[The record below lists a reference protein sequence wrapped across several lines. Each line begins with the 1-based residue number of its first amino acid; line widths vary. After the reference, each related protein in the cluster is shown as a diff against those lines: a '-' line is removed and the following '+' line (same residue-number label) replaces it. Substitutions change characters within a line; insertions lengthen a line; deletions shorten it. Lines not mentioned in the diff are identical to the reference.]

1 MGNLD
6 VTPSR
11 YGASNGGADKWAL
24 FLKVFGG
31 EVLSLFEQKTVMKP
45 LITVRN
51 ISQGKSAT
59 FPLYGS
65 LAAKFH
71 KPGENLLE
79 SSNGYLTEVKF
90 AERVLNIDGQL
101 VAGSFV
107 ADIDELLNHWD
118 VRGPIATEI
127 GRQLAYYFDRVA
139 IATMIAA
146 ARTTTAPITYKTSG
160 NKDLVGWT
168 DATTVGAS
176 WSAGNF
182 INACYNAAVNF
193 DQKDVPE
200 EGRVM
205 LVSPDTYWKLINSGN
220 AAVSQIMSS
229 DYSRGN
235 ADVASGRLYQIAGF
249 RLVKTPLLPSVN
261 MLADSDTGTTGTQ
274 IDSAYQVFAG
284 QQTTAT
290 SATGTMPN
298 YSIKNDPFGAA
309 YGYAADFS
317 KTLAVCGH
325 GMSVGCVQKHDITTE
340 SERKIEYQGTLMLGK
355 LMTGFGVL
363 RPECA
368 GEIRLT

>member
-1 MGNLD
+1 MGSLD
-6 VTPSR
+6 VTTSR

-24 FLKVFGG
+24 FLKVFSG

-45 LITVRN
+45 LITVRS

-139 IATMIAA
+139 IHTMIAA
-146 ARTTTAPITYKTSG
+146 ARTSTAPITYKTSG
-160 NKDLVGWT
+160 NQDLVGWV
-168 DATTVGAS
+168 DNSTVGAS

-182 INACYNAAVNF
+182 ISACYNAAVNF

-220 AAVSQIMSS
+220 SAISQIMSS
-229 DYSRGN
+229 DYSTGN
-235 ADVASGRLYQIAGF
+235 ANVAAGRLYQIAGF
-249 RLVKTPLLPSVN
+249 RLVKTPLLPNVN
-261 MLADSDTGTTGTQ
+261 MTTDADGATAGTQ
-274 IDSAYQVFAG
+274 IAAAYQTLSG
-284 QQTTAT
+284 NQG
-290 SATGTMPN
+290 TGANPAMPN
-298 YSIKNDPFGAA
+298 HSIKNDPFGNSL
-309 YGYAADFS
+309 GYVADFS

-325 GMSVGCVQKHDITTE
+325 GMAVGCVQKHDITTE

>member
-6 VTPSR
+6 VTTSR

-24 FLKVFGG
+24 FLKVFSG
-31 EVLSLFEQKTVMKP
+31 EVLSLFEAKTVMKP
-45 LITVRN
+45 LITVRS

-127 GRQLAYYFDRVA
+127 ARQLAYYFDRVS
-139 IATMIAA
+139 IHTMIAA
-146 ARTTTAPITYKTSG
+146 ARTNSAPITYKTSG
-160 NKDLVGWT
+160 DQDLVGYV
-168 DATTVGAS
+168 DSSTVGAS

-182 INACYNAAVNF
+182 ISACYKAAANF
-193 DQKDVPE
+193 DAKDVPE
-200 EGRVM
+200 EGRFM
-205 LVSPDTYWKLINSGN
+205 LVSPTNYWNLVSSGN
-220 AAVSQIMSS
+220 AAVQSS
-229 DYSRGN
+229 DYSPGN
-235 ADVASGRLYQIAGF
+235 SNIAAGKLYQIAGF
-249 RLVKTPLLPSVN
+249 RLVKTPFLPSVN
-261 MLADSDTGTTGTQ
+261 MAADDAAGTAGTQ
-274 IDSAYQVFAG
+274 IAAAYQTLSG
-284 QQTTAT
+284 NQG
-290 SATGTMPN
+290 TGANPTMPN
-298 YSIKNDPFGAA
+298 HSIKNDPFGNGL
-309 YGYAADFS
+309 GYVADFS